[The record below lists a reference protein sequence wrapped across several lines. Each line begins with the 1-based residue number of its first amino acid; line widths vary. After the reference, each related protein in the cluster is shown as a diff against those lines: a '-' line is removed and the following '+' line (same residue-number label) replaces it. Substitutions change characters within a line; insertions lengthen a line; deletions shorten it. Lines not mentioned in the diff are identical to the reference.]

1 MIKTFAD
8 REAQKIFYLEQSTK
22 LPPDIKRAIMRK
34 LSIIDAATNIN
45 DLRIP
50 PGNHLEKLKGERVH
64 QHSIRVNDQWRICF
78 TWKENNAYDIEITD
92 YHS

>member
-50 PGNHLEKLKGERVH
+50 PGNHLEKLKGNRAH
-64 QHSIRVNDQWRICF
+64 QHSIRINDQWRICF
-78 TWKENNAYDIEITD
+78 TWKENNAYDIEIAD